1 MTVVNHLSNRVADE
15 AEVDA
20 ETVPALPSVEAPA
33 RASEAVVVEDTD
45 DVWVTLARCC
55 TPVPRDDIL
64 GFVTRGRGVSVH
76 RTDCPNAEDLRRD
89 PERLI
94 PVRWDTSAPA
104 TFRVTVQV
112 EALDRKHLLRDT
124 TTVLGDLHVNIL
136 SAQVHTQRD
145 RIAHLRFTFELA
157 DITHLDHILNQV
169 KRIESVYDAYRVVPR
184 PART

>member
-1 MTVVNHLSNRVADE
+1 RAGDQDESDDVVA
-15 AEVDA
+15 
-20 ETVPALPSVEAPA
+20 TPSVVEAPA

-55 TPVPRDDIL
+55 TPVPRDAIL

-76 RTDCPNAEDLRRD
+76 RTDCPNAADLKRD

-94 PVRWDTSAPA
+94 PVRWDTAAQS

-112 EALDRKHLLRDT
+112 EALDRKHLLRDI

-136 SAQVHTQRD
+136 GAQVTTQRD
-145 RIAHLRFTFELA
+145 RVAYLRFTFELG
-157 DITHLDHILNQV
+157 DIAHLDHILDQV
-169 KRIESVYDAYRVVPR
+169 RRIEAVFDAYRVVPR
-184 PART
+184 PPKAAAGNAPA